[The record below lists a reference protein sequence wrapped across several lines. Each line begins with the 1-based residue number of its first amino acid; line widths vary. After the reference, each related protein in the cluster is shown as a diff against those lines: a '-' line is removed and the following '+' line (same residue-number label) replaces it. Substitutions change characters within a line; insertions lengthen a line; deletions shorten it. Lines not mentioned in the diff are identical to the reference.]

1 MLAGT
6 HTGTVKWF
14 SDETGEGCI
23 VPDNGS
29 ENLFVCFTGVAA
41 LQGGAFRV
49 LVEGARVSYEV
60 VQGKVAQRADNVWR
74 IN

>member
-6 HTGTVKWF
+6 YTGTVEWF

-23 VPDNGS
+23 VPDNRS
-29 ENLFVCFTGVAA
+29 ENLFVCFTGVAV

-60 VQGKVAQRADNVWR
+60 VRAKAALRAENVRR
-74 IN
+74 IG

>member
-1 MLAGT
+1 MLVGT

-23 VPDNGS
+23 IPDDGS

-49 LVEGARVSYEV
+49 LVKGARVSYEV
-60 VQGKVAQRADNVWR
+60 AKGKVALRAENVRR
-74 IN
+74 IG